1 MRNRHN
7 IVGSEV
13 GRPRR
18 LYLDRMVKF
27 GTKRAGSRW
36 VWPLA
41 MIVSSIV
48 FFIIMWWGPRGA

>member
-18 LYLDRMVKF
+18 LYLNRMVKF
-27 GTKRAGSRW
+27 GTNSDASRR
-36 VWPLA
+36 VWPVAMVLA
-41 MIVSSIV
+41 SMA
-48 FFIIMWWGPRGA
+48 FFIIMWLGAWW

>member
-27 GTKRAGSRW
+27 GTKRAGSQLLTRRFK
-36 VWPLA
+36 VG
-41 MIVSSIV
+41 
-48 FFIIMWWGPRGA
+48 FFYASVLHRL